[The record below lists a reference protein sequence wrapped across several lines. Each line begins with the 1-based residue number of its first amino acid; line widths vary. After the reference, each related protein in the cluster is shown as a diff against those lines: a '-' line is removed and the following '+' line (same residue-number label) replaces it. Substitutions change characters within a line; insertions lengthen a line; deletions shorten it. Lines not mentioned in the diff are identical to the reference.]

1 MARTDFP
8 DDGTSAGG
16 DNDTY
21 TYDDTITEMSRSK
34 KANPILKRLFASCED
49 DALGSVHRAWAV
61 TVIFMV
67 MFFVVSIIEA
77 TKLQEAGSNASFA
90 LEIAAYWSAAPTSYP
105 CDHWDLHP
113 QTVFDGI
120 HGGLLPGG
128 GGRRFA
134 TESAAI
140 RVILPLPARKRHVQ
154 SHLRGFGPGVVHG
167 TDVLLF
173 DIGTFPA
180 SHYCEVTGH
189 STSEGEARGRERHI
203 DVTQ

>member
-90 LEIAAYWSAAPTSYP
+90 LEIAAYWSAL
-105 CDHWDLHP
+105 LHL
-113 QTVFDGI
+113 I
-120 HGGLLPGG
+120 L
-128 GGRRFA
+128 
-134 TESAAI
+134 AI
-140 RVILPLPARKRHVQ
+140 
-154 SHLRGFGPGVVHG
+154 
-167 TDVLLF
+167 
-173 DIGTFPA
+173 IGTFILKRFSTAFTVGCFLGVAVVVSQQNLLLFA
-180 SHYCEVTGH
+180 SFYHYQHGNVMFNLIFADLALALSMVLTFFSLILGH
-189 STSEGEARGRERHI
+189 FRHHI
-203 DVTQ
+203 IVR